1 MCFNGLEKP
10 QHLFLWTG
18 VPTTCILMDLS
29 SHNMLATTAVL
40 MDSRSHIMCFNG
52 FK

>member
-18 VPTTCILMDLS
+18 VATTCVLMDL
-29 SHNMLATTAVL
+29 
-40 MDSRSHIMCFNG
+40 RSHMFLNG
-52 FK
+52 FE